1 MRRSILFVGA
11 LLSLVAVGSG
21 ADSPQP
27 LVDAVADFNARAM
40 KDQIGRVQPPLTADE
55 VIAAI
60 RGWIRERTPVDEAT
74 YQVFQTIADTGTLPI
89 GADLRFITRWR
100 GYNGYD
106 FDVWW
111 VDLTVKKGEKAGY
124 TFRIRDQ
131 KIASRPA
138 MP

>member
-1 MRRSILFVGA
+1 MKRF
-11 LLSLVAVGSG
+11 LLLASVLTAFAAFGNA
-21 ADSPQP
+21 ADEPRP
-27 LVDAVADFNARAM
+27 LVDAIADFNSRAAE
-40 KDQIGRVQPPLTADE
+40 DEIGKVQPPLSEAE

-60 RGWIRERTPVDEAT
+60 RGWIRERTPVDDETYLAFQSIAT
-74 YQVFQTIADTGTLPI
+74 TGLLPDR
-89 GADLRFITRWR
+89 ANLRFITRWT

-111 VDLTVKKGEKAGY
+111 VDLTIMTGEKKGY

-138 MP
+138 AP